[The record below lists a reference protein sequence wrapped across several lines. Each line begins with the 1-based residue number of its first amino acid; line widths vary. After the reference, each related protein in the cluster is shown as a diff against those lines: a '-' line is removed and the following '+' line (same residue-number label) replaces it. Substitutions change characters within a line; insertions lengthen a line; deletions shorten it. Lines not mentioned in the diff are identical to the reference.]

1 MKKIATLIL
10 AGILVICFA
19 ACADSS
25 EKKVPEKPP
34 SSLDG
39 LIEMNVPNGFFNSKI
54 NEKDMDE
61 HGNITEERWYKEG
74 IVLSAAIIE
83 DDMDIKTFIKDSQ
96 TKEET
101 YGDNTVYMEQ
111 FSKKA
116 SKYMRSCFV
125 GSHNHIIQIDWSSQ
139 EKPLTKDDI
148 EMFHKILE
156 NMKIL

>member
-1 MKKIATLIL
+1 MKKIAMLIL
-10 AGILVICFA
+10 AGMLIICLA

-25 EKKVPEKPP
+25 EKKATEKST

-39 LIEMNVPNGFFNSKI
+39 LIELDVPNSFFNSKI

-61 HGNITEERWYKEG
+61 HGNITEERWYDEG
-74 IVLSAAIIE
+74 IMLSAAIIE
-83 DDMDIKTFIKDSQ
+83 DDMDIKTFIEGSQ

-101 YGDNTVYMEQ
+101 YGNNTVYMEQ
-111 FSKKA
+111 FSEKA

-125 GSHNHIIQIDWSSQ
+125 ESHNHIIQIDWSSQ
-139 EKPLTKDDI
+139 EEALTKDDI